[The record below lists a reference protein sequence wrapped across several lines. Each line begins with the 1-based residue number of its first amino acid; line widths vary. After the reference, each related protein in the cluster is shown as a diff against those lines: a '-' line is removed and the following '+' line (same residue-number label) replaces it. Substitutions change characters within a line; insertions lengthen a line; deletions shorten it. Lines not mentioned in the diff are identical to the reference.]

1 MASVL
6 IQCEI
11 LDTGVVAIQVAENTQ
26 GKWIPHENMSLFA
39 ATCYKPML
47 GRIDETIDTFLVQV
61 ECFSVVLE
69 ILNIVNMDEG
79 IK

>member
-1 MASVL
+1 
-6 IQCEI
+6 
-11 LDTGVVAIQVAENTQ
+11 
-26 GKWIPHENMSLFA
+26 
-39 ATCYKPML
+39 ML